1 MPAPHPQ
8 TIPSTPVPLKYVYCD
23 SPATYASAV
32 WVLRTAPY
40 LILDCEGYNL
50 GRAGGCVTLIC
61 VGTPFA
67 EHIFLF
73 DLLSPLITGRDIYYL
88 LHLLC
93 DPTLLKVVWDGRMDF
108 LEIITS
114 FGVALEGVLDLQVA
128 EVASRQIVRGEG
140 DKDRLERLG
149 RSYISQQLAK
159 RSEQLQDLHAVI
171 GLQRCWVDCGYA
183 REVGKDRESAL
194 SMLYILS
201 IHKYRTAQVISMHKN
216 RGCDMWLRRP
226 LTEQLLQYAAKDI
239 LLIGVLYPHF
249 DRNGWIPKDDA
260 GYNCLMR
267 QCRRYISAHREQG
280 KSSETDVF
288 GPCSIMPLD
297 TVTEPFG
304 PLHRCHACNR
314 SLSVAAFS
322 NCPGVAPSSPGSG
335 SAPRYAILRRPRC
348 RLCSILAA
356 KNSLKVDERWLVT

>member
-1 MPAPHPQ
+1 MPAPQP
-8 TIPSTPVPLKYVYCD
+8 IPSSPVPLNYVYCD

-50 GRAGGCVTLIC
+50 GRAGGSVTLIC

-73 DLLSPLITGRDIYYL
+73 DLLSPLITGRDVYYL
-88 LHLLC
+88 LQLLC
-93 DPTLLKVVWDGRMDF
+93 DPTLLKIVWDGRMDY
-108 LEIITS
+108 LEILTS
-114 FGVALEGVLDLQVA
+114 YGVALEGVLDLQVV
-128 EVASRQIVRGEG
+128 EVASRQAVRGER
-140 DKDRLERLG
+140 DRDRLERLG

-159 RSEQLQDLHAVI
+159 KPEQMQDLHAVI

-183 REVGKDRESAL
+183 REVGKDPEV
-194 SMLYILS
+194 M
-201 IHKYRTAQVISMHKN
+201 SMHKN

-249 DRNGWIPKDDA
+249 DRNGWIPKDDT
-260 GYNCLMR
+260 GYNRLMR
-267 QCRRYISAHREQG
+267 QCKRYISAHREQG
-280 KSSETDVF
+280 KSPETDVF
-288 GPCSIMPLD
+288 RPCAIMPLD
-297 TVTEPFG
+297 TLTEPFG

-314 SLSVAAFS
+314 SLSVATFET
-322 NCPGVAPSSPGSG
+322 CPGVAPSSPGSG
-335 SAPRYAILRRPRC
+335 SAPRYATLRRPRC
-348 RLCSILAA
+348 RLCTILAA
-356 KNSLKVDERWLVT
+356 KNGLKADDRWLVT